1 MFEEINKELEELK
14 QGMYRCEKINSMLE
28 ALKEQQNQLEEKN
41 EMFQKDLNKEEAD
54 IEHLNKKNLT
64 AIFYTI
70 LGSKEEQM
78 EKERQEVLAARLKL
92 EDNIKQMDET
102 RYQISKLMEER
113 KKYENNERLYNNLY
127 KRKYNLL
134 KESSTEES
142 QKVLELEDKISHYK
156 AYIKEIQEA
165 ILAGKRV
172 MEQIDS
178 AESSL
183 DSAEGWGTWDMFG
196 GGLLTDMIKHSHIDD
211 AKAAASRIQT
221 LLNQFR
227 TELADIKINSEIHIE
242 IEGFAKFADF
252 FLDGLISDWVIQSRI
267 NESLDSVRN
276 VKDEVNNVLN
286 KLEKLY
292 SSVENNIT
300 ECNKEMAN
308 KIERA

>member
-1 MFEEINKELEELK
+1 MFEEINKEMEALK
-14 QGMYRCEKINSMLE
+14 QGMLRNEKINTMLE
-28 ALKEQQNQLEEKN
+28 SLKNQQKQLEEKS
-41 EMFQKDLNKEEAD
+41 ERLEKDLNKEESD
-54 IEHLNKKNLT
+54 VEHLNKKNLT

-78 EKERQEVLAARLKL
+78 EKERQEALAVRLKL
-92 EDNIKQMDET
+92 DDNIKQMDET
-102 RYQISKLMEER
+102 RYQISKLLDER
-113 KKYENNERLYNNLY
+113 KNYENSEVLYNNLY
-127 KRKYNLL
+127 KKKYNLL
-134 KESSTEES
+134 KESSTEEC
-142 QKVLELEDKISHYK
+142 QKIMELEDRISHYK

-165 ILAGKRV
+165 IAAGKRV
-172 MEQIDS
+172 MEQINC

-183 DSAEGWGTWDMFG
+183 DRAEGWGTWDMFG
-196 GGLLTDMIKHSHIDD
+196 GGLLTDMMKHSHIDD

-227 TELADIKINSEIHIE
+227 TELADIKINSEIHID

-252 FLDGLISDWVIQSRI
+252 FFDGLISDWVIQSRI

-276 VKDEVNNVLN
+276 VKYEVNSVLN

-300 ECNKEMAN
+300 ECNKELSN